1 MSEHEAMTRRRLY
14 PLLGLL
20 GLLIGLLLLLAQGA
34 YADFPHTT
42 DVLLSGGS
50 EPCNAVR
57 PRLARNETGQWLAV
71 SWIQENP
78 KAGGDCFANG
88 GRALLRWATEST
100 LRNGWQGPVALSA
113 PVSGGCVNHV
123 DVAVQGTTAHVVLTA
138 QTPCE
143 NTTSSAVHYTT
154 CDLLADTC
162 QSLSK
167 IVETTTTGRRYLE
180 AYVAVD
186 DAGGPHIVYSHRDVL
201 SAVDDWERVSEI
213 WYARLDGT
221 TWKQMR
227 LSNPD
232 NSAYQPRIAWAYSPE
247 LQHGYVHLVWETHH
261 SPTEGYGRVRYRRC
275 PDDVNSASECAS
287 GNPNHTEALAAQTHP
302 RPALGVSGDRINLF
316 WNYCVDLSPKPTCR
330 EFALLYQPIDQHW
343 SEQQEHGTWSIGDLK
358 EVRSNRSTNQAL
370 LHVYDGT
377 DDDTEEYR
385 YLLRPAVAMNAAGAP
400 VVGWQ
405 IQNADYAAGYTI
417 STTWAITLS
426 ATTGDYVWEETG
438 WSSGEGYDTR
448 VSPDIALPDPSLES
462 QGLHLVFMRRQGLY
476 DKYQVYY
483 SYFGED
489 LYEAPTPTPDS
500 GQDQPTVYLPLICR
514 GK

>member
-1 MSEHEAMTRRRLY
+1 MSEHEAMIRRRLY

-20 GLLIGLLLLLAQGA
+20 VLLTGLLLLLAQGA

-42 DVLLSGGS
+42 DVLLSSDS

-71 SWIQENP
+71 SWIQENS

-88 GRALLRWATEST
+88 GRALLRWATENT
-100 LRNGWQGPVALSA
+100 TFDGWRGPVALSA

-123 DVAVQGTTAHVVLTA
+123 DVAVQGTTAHVVLTV

-143 NTTSSAVHYTT
+143 NTTSSVVYYTT
-154 CDLLADTC
+154 CDLTQAANPC

-167 IVETTTTGRRYLE
+167 IVETTTTGRRFLE

-186 DAGGPHIVYSHRDVL
+186 DTGAPHVAYSHRDVL

-227 LSNPD
+227 LSDNR
-232 NSAYQPRIAWAYSPE
+232 NSAYQPRIAWAHSPANDR
-247 LQHGYVHLVWETHH
+247 GYVHLVWETHH
-261 SPTEGYGRVRYRRC
+261 SSEQGYGRVRYRRC

-287 GNPNHTEALAAQTHP
+287 GNPNYTEELAAKTHP

-316 WNYCVDLSPKPTCR
+316 WNYCDDLDTNPPCR
-330 EFALLYQPIDQHW
+330 EFALLYRPVDLVMGGW
-343 SEQQEHGTWSIGDLK
+343 TFGDLK
-358 EVRSNRSTNQAL
+358 EVRSNRIVDQT
-370 LHVYDGT
+370 LHPYDGT
-377 DDDTEEYR
+377 DDDTKEYR
-385 YLLRPAVAMNAAGAP
+385 YLLRPAVAMNAADAP
-400 VVGWQ
+400 VVAWQ
-405 IQNADYAAGYTI
+405 IQNADYAPGYTI
-417 STTWAITLS
+417 STTWAISLS
-426 ATTGDYVWEETG
+426 TTTGDYVWEETG

-448 VSPDIALPDPSLES
+448 ISPDIALPDPSRES
-462 QGLHLVFMRRQGLY
+462 QGLHLVFMQQSGQFSN
-476 DKYQVYY
+476 YQIYY

-489 LYEAPTPTPDS
+489 LYVAPTPTPES

-514 GK
+514 GR